1 LGQPQDELRILMD
14 KLTKPR
20 IAELQKLEH
29 ECQSTFGSSRARV
42 QHWLVS
48 NKLARFINRNGVEV
62 SPDDADWCEITDEGQ
77 KALREHISKTIKK
90 LRGIRGEKG
99 RSLEER
105 FSQVQEK
112 AIVKAERIKCPMRDF
127 LEGLKTMRI
136 ALNERISQVMM
147 EINADDD

>member
-1 LGQPQDELRILMD
+1 MVVLN
-14 KLTKPR
+14 LTKPR
-20 IAELQKLEH
+20 VEELQKLGH
-29 ECQSTFGSSRARV
+29 ERQNTFGSSRARV

-48 NKLARFINRNGVEV
+48 NRLARFIDRAGVEV
-62 SPDDADWCEITDEGQ
+62 PPDDADWCEITDEGQ
-77 KALREHISKTIKK
+77 KALREHISKTIKA
-90 LRGIRGEKG
+90 LRGIQGERG

-112 AIVKAERIKCPMRDF
+112 AIVEAERIKCSMQDF

-136 ALNERISQVMM
+136 TLNERISQVVV